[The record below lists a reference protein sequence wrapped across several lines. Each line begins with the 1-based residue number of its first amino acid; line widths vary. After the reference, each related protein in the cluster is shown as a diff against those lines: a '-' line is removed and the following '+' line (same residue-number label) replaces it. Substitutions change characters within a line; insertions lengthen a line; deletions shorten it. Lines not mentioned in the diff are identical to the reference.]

1 MTVDCLIVGGGIAGL
16 TAAYEAHRL
25 GLSLQL
31 VERRTN
37 VGGVILTEAVDGFLF
52 DAGPDSML
60 VEKRAAV
67 DLCHEL
73 GLGDRLISTL
83 EPRTAY
89 VLRGGALHALP
100 EGSVLGIPITLQALA
115 ASSLFSSSG
124 KARIAAEVMVPR
136 RSADA
141 DDDESIGAF
150 VERRFGREAASYV
163 AEPLLAGIHA
173 GDVDRLSIRALFP
186 RLVDAE
192 REHGS
197 VIRALRRQQRTR
209 PRDGIFRSLAGGLGG
224 LVSAVVDRLPA
235 GTIRCNA
242 EVVAIEQ
249 SEPLSARLAGGERI
263 PARTIVVATPAHVTA
278 RLVGELDPEL
288 AALCREVPYVSS
300 AAIVLAYPREGVEH
314 PLAGSGFVVPRA
326 EGGTLLAVSW
336 ISSKWPRRGPATL
349 ALMRGFIGGT
359 RNPSIVDREDRE
371 LVALVDAELRPVL
384 KIRARPVFQ
393 RVYRWHRANPQY
405 EVGHLARIRAI
416 DAALV
421 RRPGLYVTGSGFRG
435 VGIPDCVSDA
445 RTTVAA
451 LAAGLARIR

>member
-16 TAAYEAHRL
+16 AAAYEAHRL

-31 VERRTN
+31 LERRTD

-52 DAGPDSML
+52 DAGPDSLL

-73 GLGDRLISTL
+73 GLGDRLIPTL

-100 EGSVLGIPITLQALA
+100 EGSVLGIPLNMRALA

-209 PRDGIFRSLAGGLGG
+209 PRDGVFRSLAGGLGG
-224 LVSAVVDRLPA
+224 LVSALVDRLPA

-249 SEPLSARLAGGERI
+249 SEPLSARLAGGEAISRAHDCRCDAGARHGASGRRTG
-263 PARTIVVATPAHVTA
+263 PASWRHCAA
-278 RLVGELDPEL
+278 RFPM
-288 AALCREVPYVSS
+288 CR
-300 AAIVLAYPREGVEH
+300 
-314 PLAGSGFVVPRA
+314 VPR
-326 EGGTLLAVSW
+326 SC
-336 ISSKWPRRGPATL
+336 SR
-349 ALMRGFIGGT
+349 T
-359 RNPSIVDREDRE
+359 R
-371 LVALVDAELRPVL
+371 AKA
-384 KIRARPVFQ
+384 
-393 RVYRWHRANPQY
+393 
-405 EVGHLARIRAI
+405 
-416 DAALV
+416 
-421 RRPGLYVTGSGFRG
+421 
-435 VGIPDCVSDA
+435 
-445 RTTVAA
+445 
-451 LAAGLARIR
+451 